1 MLFISDKILK
11 KRTILNN
18 LKVENAH
25 NFYILNLKQKIFGF
39 LHSNFDINLKLQR
52 YFINS
57 ITIKKKKHI
66 LIKLY
71 KKIKEFLKYSKIKE
85 KQVRDKIQLII
96 KNIFTKKL
104 LKGLQILKQDSNDM
118 KLKQNLI
125 KKLKEKANYLIGN
138 N

>member
-1 MLFISDKILK
+1 MVFISDKILK
-11 KRTILNN
+11 KRTILDN

-39 LHSNFDINLKLQR
+39 LLSNFEINLKLQR
-52 YFINS
+52 YYINS

-71 KKIKEFLKYSKIKE
+71 KKIKESLKYSKIKE

-104 LKGLQILKQDSNDM
+104 LKGLQILKQDSNDI

>member
-1 MLFISDKILK
+1 MIFISDKILK
-11 KRTILNN
+11 KRIILDN

-39 LHSNFDINLKLQR
+39 LLSNFEINLKLQR

-96 KNIFTKKL
+96 KKTFSKKL